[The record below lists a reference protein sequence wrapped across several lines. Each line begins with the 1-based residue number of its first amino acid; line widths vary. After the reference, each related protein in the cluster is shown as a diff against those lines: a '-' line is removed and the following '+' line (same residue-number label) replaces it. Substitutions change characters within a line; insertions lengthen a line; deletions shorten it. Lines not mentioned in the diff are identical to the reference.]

1 MKDSLEL
8 NDVFELDGSD
18 YITLDKIKYADIT
31 YYFVNKLKDEET
43 PSKEFFVYKDDL
55 VKGFIEEKNEK
66 MLNVILKI
74 FSDNMNKKIDTI
86 RNSGGEE

>member
-8 NDVFELDGSD
+8 NDVFELNGKD

-31 YYFVNKLKDEET
+31 YYFVNKLKDEKT
-43 PSKEFFVYKDDL
+43 PSREFFVYKDDPAE
-55 VKGFIEEKNEK
+55 GFIEEKEEK
-66 MLNVILKI
+66 MLKVVLKI

-86 RNSGGEE
+86 KNSGGEA

>member
-8 NDVFELDGSD
+8 NDVFELDGND

-43 PSKEFFVYKDDL
+43 PSKEFFVYKDDVVKGL
-55 VKGFIEEKNEK
+55 VKEEDET
-66 MLNVILKI
+66 MLGIVLKI
-74 FSDNMNKKIDTI
+74 FSENMNKKIDTI
-86 RNSGGEE
+86 RDSGGEE

>member
-8 NDVFELDGSD
+8 NDVFELDGND

-43 PSKEFFVYKDDL
+43 PGKEFFVYKDDL
-55 VKGFIEEKNEK
+55 KRGFIKEEDEK
-66 MLNVILKI
+66 MLNIVLKI
-74 FSDNMNKKIDTI
+74 FSDNMNKKINTI
-86 RNSGGEE
+86 RNSGGDK